1 MTDTINDIILTGD
14 AYQDVYTLSS
24 IVIGTPLVV
33 QNKSATNLIYLQI
46 ATTAPAA
53 SDIDGKILYPG
64 KELFVT
70 GATTGLWA
78 KGLGR
83 LHVEVDA

>member
-1 MTDTINDIILTGD
+1 MTDTINDMILLG
-14 AYQDVYTLSS
+14 AVYQDVYLATS
-24 IVIGTPLVV
+24 IIIGTPLVV
-33 QNKSATNLIYLQI
+33 QNKSASNLIYLQVS
-46 ATTAPAA
+46 ASAPSA

>member
-1 MTDTINDIILTGD
+1 MADTLNDVILLG
-14 AYQDVYTLSS
+14 AVYQDIYSATS
-24 IVIGTPLVV
+24 IIIGTPLVV

-46 ATTAPAA
+46 SATAPPA

-64 KELFVT
+64 KELFVS

>member
-1 MTDTINDIILTGD
+1 MTDTISDVTLLGVV
-14 AYQDVYTLSS
+14 YQDIYTATS

-33 QNKSATNLIYLQI
+33 QNKSATNLVYLQI
-46 ATTAPAA
+46 SATIPTAN
-53 SDIDGKILYPG
+53 DEDGRILYPG
-64 KELFVT
+64 KEVFIT

-78 KGLGR
+78 KGHGR

>member
-1 MTDTINDIILTGD
+1 MTDTINDVILSG
-14 AYQDVYTLSS
+14 AVYQDVYSATS

-33 QNKSATNLIYLQI
+33 QNKSSTNLIYLQI
-46 ATTAPAA
+46 SATAPSA
-53 SDIDGKILYPG
+53 SDQDGKILYPG
-64 KELFVT
+64 KEFFVS

>member
-1 MTDTINDIILTGD
+1 MTDTINDVILLG
-14 AYQDVYTLSS
+14 AVYQDVYLATS
-24 IVIGTPLVV
+24 IIVGTPLVV

-46 ATTAPAA
+46 STTAPSAG
-53 SDIDGKILYPG
+53 DQDGKILYPG
-64 KELFVT
+64 KELFVS